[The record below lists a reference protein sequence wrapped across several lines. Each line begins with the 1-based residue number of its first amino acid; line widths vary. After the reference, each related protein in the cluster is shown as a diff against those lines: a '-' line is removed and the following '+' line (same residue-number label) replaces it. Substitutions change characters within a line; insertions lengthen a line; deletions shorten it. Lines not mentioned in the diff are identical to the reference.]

1 MSDIDNG
8 NDVGTEVPEQ
18 ELENVFYDHVA
29 VAKRA
34 EEKSKVAKETE
45 VKKEEAPSE
54 PWKAKKTNET
64 PAWAKQRFKEYSGTV
79 RELKEANAQLMGQ
92 VKQILSAYKPEEKKL
107 SIEDFPD
114 VESYHEHMAELKT
127 NEKVGKA
134 MTELERRRESENEVN
149 QLRQADAYNV
159 QQAKSDLPD
168 YEDAI
173 ENADPD
179 IRLSVEVVKH
189 LHVSPA
195 GPYVRYILATDEEFA
210 NAVKGA
216 TPQQRLALISQKH
229 DEILDTLASRFQN
242 KGPKEDVTQK
252 TETNVPQSARR
263 QAPPA
268 APPKVKGSASIRNL
282 SSLSGDD
289 YIKARN
295 EQRRGR

>member
-8 NDVGTEVPEQ
+8 NEVGTEVPEQ

-34 EEKSKVAKETE
+34 EEKSKVAKEAE
-45 VKKEEAPSE
+45 VKKEEPSE
-54 PWKAKKTNET
+54 PWKAKKTNDT

-127 NEKVGKA
+127 NEKVGQA
-134 MTELERRRESENEVN
+134 MTELEKRRQSENEVT
-149 QLRQADAYNV
+149 QLRNADAYNV
-159 QQAKSDLPD
+159 QQAKTDLPD
-168 YEDAI
+168 YEEAI

-179 IRLSVEVVKH
+179 IRLPIEVVKH

-229 DEILDTLASRFQN
+229 DEILDTLASRVQN
-242 KGPKEDVTQK
+242 KGPKEDVPQK
-252 TETNVPQSARR
+252 NEANVSPTARR

-268 APPKVKGSASIRNL
+268 APPKVKGSASIRNI